1 MNPFA
6 SFLHTLHEHHTLLTF
21 CEFQQAHAFC
31 IAPYVQMTHVLTASR
46 RLSTHACTAHEA
58 PMHMPHV
65 TSNFMI
71 HPRHPL
77 SGLSGRPTQF
87 VHMIPA
93 FTSSKT
99 LTGRTG
105 RLHIF
110 QTLVPSYIIGRR
122 CSFRA
127 RVFTHLEPHAA
138 LPRTTCVGKGSR
150 VDQGLKCLNG
160 ARKWAQTLAVI
171 GGSR

>member
-1 MNPFA
+1 MGP
-6 SFLHTLHEHHTLLTF
+6 EHHTLLTF

-31 IAPYVQMTHVLTASR
+31 TAPYVQMTDVLTASR

-58 PMHMPHV
+58 SMHMPHV

-93 FTSSKT
+93 FTSSNT

-110 QTLVPSYIIGRR
+110 QTLVPSY
-122 CSFRA
+122 RA
-127 RVFTHLEPHAA
+127 QVFT
-138 LPRTTCVGKGSR
+138 
-150 VDQGLKCLNG
+150 
-160 ARKWAQTLAVI
+160 
-171 GGSR
+171 